1 VTPEAVRRSGR
12 ISLEI
17 AILLIGSDT
26 EGKVFSEE
34 TRTLVLSRYGASILS
49 RHKLVPEQEM
59 FIRSLESNKEEEV
72 RLVGQIGERIDG
84 YIYGVAFLDQ
94 RINFWDIEFPD
105 PAQSEKEAGSVVLEC
120 NGCQEREPADL
131 DALELDVYAVNDGVL
146 RYCKK
151 CLLQTIWKK
160 VRGVVVDSKP
170 AVPQPPQGAQS
181 DAPPVPTVRTE
192 NRRRDTRAKVS
203 LKARIGYLGE
213 EEVVVCENMSRGGL
227 CFKGR
232 KRYAEKSMIEV
243 AVPYRPGALDIF
255 VPAQILHVQEL
266 PKEKLFRC
274 GVEYLKSARNIRE
287 I

>member
-1 VTPEAVRRSGR
+1 MTPEGVRRSGR
-12 ISLEI
+12 ISKEI
-17 AILLIGSDT
+17 AILLLGSDT

-34 TRTLVLSRYGASILS
+34 TRTLVVSRYGASILS

-59 FIRSLESNKEEEV
+59 FIRSLESNKEGEV
-72 RLVGQIGERIDG
+72 RLVGQIGERTDG

-94 RINFWDIEFPD
+94 KTNFWDIEFPA
-105 PAQSEKEAGSVVLEC
+105 PAQSEKEASSVVLEC
-120 NGCQEREPADL
+120 IGCQTREPAEL
-131 DALELDVYAVNDGVL
+131 DALEVEVYAVNDGVL

-170 AVPQPPQGAQS
+170 PAPQPPQGAQS

-203 LKARIGYLGE
+203 LKACIRYLGE
-213 EEVVVCENMSRGGL
+213 DEVVVCENMSRGGL

-243 AVPYRPGALDIF
+243 AVPYRPGAQDIF
-255 VPAQILHVQEL
+255 VPGQILHVQEL
-266 PKEKLFRC
+266 QKEKLFRC
-274 GVEYLKSARNIRE
+274 GVEYIKSTKDNRE